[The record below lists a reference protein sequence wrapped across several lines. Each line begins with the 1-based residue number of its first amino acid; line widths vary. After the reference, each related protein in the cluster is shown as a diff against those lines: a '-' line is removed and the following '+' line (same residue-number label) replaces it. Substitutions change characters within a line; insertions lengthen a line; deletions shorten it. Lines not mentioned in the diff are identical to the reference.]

1 MHRIVVALLFV
12 VLGATGARA
21 QMEPAP
27 GQRPFDMVS
36 GIVFYC
42 AIAPGFDW
50 TREAC
55 EKLTAEFRKRAE
67 ALKLP
72 FAEVPISADFGT
84 RKMPTAGGFDQDKA
98 VRVFWYF
105 ADQKEAP
112 GMVRGTLSSTRI
124 WEPTAKEIPNV
135 APGQRLSL
143 PFWVQSASFKR
154 GVGYRQ
160 AAEGLQLITDSFF
173 LIGDRKRPL

>member
-1 MHRIVVALLFV
+1 MSRIVFALLFV

-27 GQRPFDMVS
+27 GQRPFELVS
-36 GIVFYC
+36 GIVFHC
-42 AIAPGFDW
+42 AIAPGFAW
-50 TREAC
+50 TQEAC

-72 FAEVPISADFGT
+72 FAEAPISADFST
-84 RKMPTAGGFDQDKA
+84 KKMPTSGGFDQDKA

-105 ADQKEAP
+105 ADQSDAL
-112 GMVRGTLSSTRI
+112 GMIKSTLSSTRI

-135 APGQRLSL
+135 APGQRISV
-143 PFWVQSASFKR
+143 PFWIQSASFKR
-154 GVGYRQ
+154 GARYRD
-160 AAEGLQLITDSFF
+160 AAEYLQLITDSFF
-173 LIGDRKRPL
+173 LIGDKKRP

>member
-1 MHRIVVALLFV
+1 MSRIVFALLFV
-12 VLGATGARA
+12 VLGTTGARA

-27 GQRPFDMVS
+27 GQRPFEMVS

-72 FAEVPISADFGT
+72 FAEVPISADFST
-84 RKMPTAGGFDQDKA
+84 RKMPTVGGFDQDKA

-112 GMVRGTLSSTRI
+112 GMIQGTLSSTRI

-135 APGQRLSL
+135 APGQRISL
-143 PFWVQSASFKR
+143 PFWVQSASFNR
-154 GVGYRQ
+154 GTRYKE
-160 AAEGLQLITDSFF
+160 AAEYLQLITDSFF
-173 LIGDRKRPL
+173 LIGDKRRPG